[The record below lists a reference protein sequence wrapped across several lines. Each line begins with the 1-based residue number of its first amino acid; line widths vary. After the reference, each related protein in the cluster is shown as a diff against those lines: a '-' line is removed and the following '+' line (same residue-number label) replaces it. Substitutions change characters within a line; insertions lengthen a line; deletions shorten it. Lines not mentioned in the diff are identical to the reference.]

1 MSVTDWSLDFDK
13 GSPADLFALL
23 RLDLLSDQFTAL
35 TKNDSIAGMRMES
48 SFFFSLNLEV
58 CYSNCETKVL
68 CQNADRERPDQKGS
82 LSFRALSEQAD
93 RKTFTHL

>member
-48 SFFFSLNLEV
+48 SFFFRSILRFVIAIAKQKCSAKTLIGN
-58 CYSNCETKVL
+58 
-68 CQNADRERPDQKGS
+68 DRTRRE
-82 LSFRALSEQAD
+82 A
-93 RKTFTHL
+93 